1 MVWGASPI
9 ATKIAV
15 NHVSALMVAILRTVG
30 AAVLLLPVVCRGGL
44 PRPRGASEWVPL
56 VVSGFAGFVGFPVF
70 FTYGLQLTTASH
82 AALILALSPVSTGLI
97 AALLEHHRLSVR
109 WIAGAAVALAGAVA
123 LVGLRLGLQGAP
135 ESVAGDALVLC
146 ALLWSTAGYVVGA
159 RASRAYGSW
168 STTVWGILVSGVVVL
183 PAFAL
188 LAPRTSWAAVTSGEW
203 IALGYLAVMV
213 SIAAYVAWYWA
224 LAAGGI
230 ARVGLAQFTQPVVT
244 VALAL
249 VMLGEPLTVPLAA
262 AGACILAGISLAR
275 Q

>member
-1 MVWGASPI
+1 M
-9 ATKIAV
+9 T
-15 NHVSALMVAILRTVG
+15 HVSAVMVAICGRSARRCCCSPSCSGTGSRGPTAPASGCRSSSPGLRG
-30 AAVLLLPVVCRGGL
+30 
-44 PRPRGASEWVPL
+44 SI
-56 VVSGFAGFVGFPVF
+56 GFPVF

-109 WIAGAAVALAGAVA
+109 WIAGTAVALAGAVA
-123 LVGLRLGLQGAP
+123 LVVFRLGLQGAS
-135 ESVAGDALVLC
+135 ESVVGDVLVLC
-146 ALLWSTAGYVVGA
+146 ALVWSTVGYVVGA
-159 RASRAYGSW
+159 RASRTYGSW
-168 STTVWGILVSGVVVL
+168 SITVWGILVSGVVVL

-188 LAPRTSWAAVTSGEW
+188 LAPRMSWAAVASGEW

-230 ARVGLAQFTQPVVT
+230 ARVGLAEFTQPVVT

-249 VMLGEPLTVPLAA
+249 VMLREPPDRATCRSRRVHSRGHL
-262 AGACILAGISLAR
+262 SR
-275 Q
+275 